1 MAGEWCWRG
10 CRDGDTQGS
19 SVTLIWAVGKSLVS
33 VILALSSINR
43 EELSHS
49 IDVSG
54 MIDTKPSD
62 TSRLSLMVGFQV
74 GGEQVLEQEP
84 QEQAL

>member
-1 MAGEWCWRG
+1 MVLEGLRG
-10 CRDGDTQGS
+10 QGRS
-19 SVTLIWAVGKSLVS
+19 GLQCHPVDKSLVS
-33 VILALSSINR
+33 LSLALSSINQ

-49 IDVSG
+49 IDGNG
-54 MIDTKPSD
+54 MVDTKPSA
-62 TSRLSLMVGFQV
+62 TGRLSLMVGFQV